1 MTLDSFFSTYD
12 FHDSLISNINLNEDR
27 IVITVDFC
35 AWRQD
40 DYVETEPETERVSL
54 IFEDASDYDGVLG
67 AIDDYSILD
76 VDLNGNVVTF
86 NLCDDLNDAYYQIRF
101 RAGSARFDRG
111 SFD

>member
-40 DYVETEPETERVSL
+40 DYVETEPETERLSL
-54 IFEDASDYDGVLG
+54 IFEDASDYNGVLS

-76 VDLNGNVVTF
+76 VEFNGDVVAF
-86 NLCDDLNDAYYQIRF
+86 NYYDDLNDGYYQIRF
-101 RAGSARFDRG
+101 RARTARLERG
-111 SFD
+111 RFN